1 MANMGI
7 TIISHMVRKLSY
19 VLYRKTKF
27 HIMVSDIITSATN
40 TRPIVHNNL
49 YNWND
54 PRGYEPRGYQN
65 HNCYW
70 L

>member
-49 YNWND
+49 Y
-54 PRGYEPRGYQN
+54 
-65 HNCYW
+65 YW
-70 L
+70 